1 MMLLLASVTGVSAA
15 DGTLSVQ
22 NFRNVIKGYSGS
34 FDIVL
39 SGSDVQYAGYQFS
52 LTLPSGLTYSS
63 YADGPMIS
71 THSTTVTGDAT
82 KKFTGAAN
90 PTANFTAMNGVLV
103 TIYFTV
109 SNDYDPT
116 QSNLT
121 ISGIHMSEQNS
132 VDHALS
138 DYVVSVP
145 LSAGVT
151 LDENDGSAPAAISN
165 VNVTVNRTLKAD
177 VWNTICLPFALDA
190 DQISAAFGAGTQ
202 VAAFAGATY
211 GYGDPMMIT
220 SIQIQFSTVTAMAA
234 NTPYIIKV
242 PAALTSITVNGTSI
256 EDPTNALTVAVNNA
270 YSTKDKFIGTYDK
283 TMKIPDGSLYLS
295 NNQFKYSGG
304 NATLKKYRAY
314 FKFNWTLTGYNPN
327 DARGVSFD
335 IDGTTSLN
343 DVKSQKEEVRGEV
356 FNLQGQ
362 RVAQPTKGV
371 YIVNGR
377 KVVVK

>member
-52 LTLPSGLTYSS
+52 LTLPSGLTYSN

-109 SNDYDPT
+109 SNDYDPN

-121 ISGIHMSEQNS
+121 ISGIHMSEANS
-132 VDHALS
+132 EDHALS

-190 DQISAAFGAGTQ
+190 GQISAAFGAGTQ

-211 GYGDPMMIT
+211 EYAGPVAT

-256 EDPTNALTVAVNNA
+256 ENPTNALTVAVNNA
-270 YSTKDKFIGTYDK
+270 YDQDKFIGTYVK
-283 TMKIPDGSLYLS
+283 TMTIPDKCLYLS

-314 FKFNWTLTGYNPN
+314 FNLSFTLNGYNTN
-327 DARGVSFD
+327 GARGVSFD